1 MHRKEPCW
9 ISQRFVYRGHL
20 GSATGPGNGAIAPPR
35 CPVLPRFRGSM
46 PIFSI
51 LDSRYRIDKNGEE
64 LKLIGVTLFDSTS
77 FKCVAYNDVG
87 MTSLTFGLDVRTV
100 PKIEPNHLNEMV
112 VEGETSV
119 FRCFVSGV
127 PTPAISWFH
136 NGKPLEINEEVNSPY
151 KISQAQSCKFGQLS
165 SGFSNGLSAQL
176 RFI

>member
-1 MHRKEPCW
+1 
-9 ISQRFVYRGHL
+9 
-20 GSATGPGNGAIAPPR
+20 
-35 CPVLPRFRGSM
+35 
-46 PIFSI
+46 
-51 LDSRYRIDKNGEE
+51 
-64 LKLIGVTLFDSTS
+64 
-77 FKCVAYNDVG
+77 

-176 RFI
+176 SSAQVHLIVTQLSLAQLSFSKRN